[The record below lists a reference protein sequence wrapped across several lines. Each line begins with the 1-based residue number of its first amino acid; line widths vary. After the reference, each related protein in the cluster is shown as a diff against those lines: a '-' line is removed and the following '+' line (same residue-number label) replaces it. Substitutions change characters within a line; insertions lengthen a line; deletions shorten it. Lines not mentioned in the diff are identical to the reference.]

1 MGFLS
6 DKLTLFVIDE
16 NDKMLGTLTDG
27 DIRRGLIAG
36 KTIHQKVEDF
46 MFRNFR
52 FLNLNKINVDEIKI
66 LKRLFIKL
74 VPVLN
79 NLGQIVRII
88 DLSTTQTCL
97 PIDAVLM
104 AGGRGERLRPLTD
117 TTPKPLLPVGNKTI
131 VEHNLDHLSY
141 FGIENIFISV
151 RYLAEKIVTHLGN
164 GTQMG
169 LNISYV
175 HEDKPLGTIGCISLI
190 KNFIS
195 DTVLVM
201 NSDLYTNID
210 LEEFY
215 DNFITEK
222 ADMAVATVPYNVDVP
237 YAILEIEDNKVT
249 SFKEKPTYTYYANAG
264 IYLFR
269 KDMFRLI
276 PQNQK
281 FDVTDLME
289 KIIEAK
295 HKVVKFPI
303 IGYWLDIGKMEDYL
317 KIQEYQ
323 KYLRI
328 K

>member
-1 MGFLS
+1 MINISDHLIRRDESLVNAMTRMGFLS

-141 FGIENIFISV
+141 FGI
-151 RYLAEKIVTHLGN
+151 
-164 GTQMG
+164 
-169 LNISYV
+169 
-175 HEDKPLGTIGCISLI
+175 
-190 KNFIS
+190 
-195 DTVLVM
+195 
-201 NSDLYTNID
+201 
-210 LEEFY
+210 
-215 DNFITEK
+215 
-222 ADMAVATVPYNVDVP
+222 
-237 YAILEIEDNKVT
+237 
-249 SFKEKPTYTYYANAG
+249 
-264 IYLFR
+264 
-269 KDMFRLI
+269 
-276 PQNQK
+276 
-281 FDVTDLME
+281 
-289 KIIEAK
+289 
-295 HKVVKFPI
+295 
-303 IGYWLDIGKMEDYL
+303 
-317 KIQEYQ
+317 
-323 KYLRI
+323 
-328 K
+328 